1 MSLTGFLS
9 YSRVNWQQSPSKS
22 TPLSAANLNAMD
34 AGIKNNNDM
43 ISNLRD
49 EVTQLNSNIEI
60 KYYNTGE
67 KEIDIYDSYTDTG
80 QKYNMLV
87 GAHILIGFIRNATN
101 SEILVQAALYL
112 NNSRKAYTR
121 ELSILPYGNTSYI
134 IPLVIESPSEIK
146 LMLKSNKTSAK
157 VNFVNFTDIRF
168 KNR

>member
-1 MSLTGFLS
+1 MAD
-9 YSRVNWQQSPSKS
+9 YS
-22 TPLSAANLNAMD
+22 
-34 AGIKNNNDM
+34 
-43 ISNLRD
+43 LRD
-49 EVTQLNSNIEI
+49 VFKQFGKKIFGSCVNSCVSESQNLPLAASQGKVLQDQITQLNSNIEI

-80 QKYNMLV
+80 QKYNMSV

-101 SEILVQAALYL
+101 SEILIQAALYQ
-112 NNSRKAYTR
+112 NNSIKSYTG
-121 ELSILPYGNTSYI
+121 ELSILPYMNTSYI

-146 LMLKSNKTSAK
+146 LMLKSDKTSTK